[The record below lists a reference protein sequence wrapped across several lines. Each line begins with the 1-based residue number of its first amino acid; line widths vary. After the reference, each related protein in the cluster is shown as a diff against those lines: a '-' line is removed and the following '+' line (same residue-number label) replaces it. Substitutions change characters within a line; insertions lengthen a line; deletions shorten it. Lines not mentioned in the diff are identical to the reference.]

1 MKRLPPGKIPIG
13 VLKSTVLRMTGAQSD
28 AVVTPPKAGLDF
40 AAVKLGSGYMVVSA
54 DPITGVSEDIG
65 HYAVNVS
72 ANDVATSGNR
82 PQFAE
87 SVVLLPEGSSARDV
101 GEVAR
106 QMHRAAKNLGIA
118 IVGGHTEVTPGL
130 GFPIVATMVFS
141 FVERYVSSRDAR
153 AGDVIMMTKSAGLE
167 GTAALARHSGLSGRL
182 PTRVIL
188 RARGFRARIS
198 VVEDSVAAFQTG
210 FVRAMHDCTEGGV
223 LGAVFEMSLA
233 SGLGFVLREDAV
245 PVANETHLICEALD
259 LDPLK
264 LIGSGSVLLSVKKGR
279 ETHVAKALDPVCG
292 VTTIGEF
299 TEKSRVLVK
308 KDGGEETVRSAPED
322 ELWRAWSAHPNASP
336 RPGLRDSRHW

>member
-1 MKRLPPGKIPIG
+1 MKRLPTGKIPIG
-13 VLKSTVLRMTGAQSD
+13 LLKSTVLRMTGARSD
-28 AVVTPPKAGLDF
+28 AIVTPPEAGLDF
-40 AAVKLGSGYMVVSA
+40 AAIKLDSGYMVVSA

-65 HYAVNVS
+65 HYAIDVS

-87 SVVLLPEGSSARDV
+87 SVVLLPEGSSAKDV

-106 QMHRAAKNLGIA
+106 QMHREARNLGIA

-130 GFPIVATMVFS
+130 GFPIVAATVFS
-141 FVERYVSSRDAR
+141 FVESYVSSRDAR
-153 AGDVIMMTKSAGLE
+153 VGDVIMMTKSAGIE
-167 GTAALARHSGLSGRL
+167 GTAALAQHGSLSGRV
-182 PTRVIL
+182 PAGATL
-188 RARGFRARIS
+188 RARGFRARLS

-233 SGLGFVLREDAV
+233 SDLGFILREGAV
-245 PVANETHLICEALD
+245 PVAKETRLICEALS

-279 ETHVAKALDPVCG
+279 EGRVVKALEPVCR

-308 KDGGEETVRSAPED
+308 KDGGEETVRTAPED
-322 ELWRAWSAHPNASP
+322 ELWRAWPAHLRTSP
-336 RPGLRDSRHW
+336 RPGLRDSRNW

>member
-1 MKRLPPGKIPIG
+1 MIGKEDSRGTRLPPGKIPIG

-65 HYAVNVS
+65 HYAINVS

-101 GEVAR
+101 REVAR
-106 QMHRAAKNLGIA
+106 QMHRAARNLGIA

-130 GFPIVATMVFS
+130 GFPIVATTVFS

-167 GTAALARHSGLSGRL
+167 GTAALARHSNLTGRV
-182 PTRVIL
+182 PASVIL
-188 RARGFRARIS
+188 RARGFRARMS

-245 PVANETHLICEALD
+245 PVANETRLVCEALS

-279 ETHVAKALDPVCG
+279 EVQVAKALVPVCR
-292 VTTIGEF
+292 VTIVGEF
-299 TEKSRVLVK
+299 TGKNRVLVK
-308 KDGGEETVRSAPED
+308 KDGREEAVRSAPED
-322 ELWRAWSAHPNASP
+322 ELWRALGHRA
-336 RPGLRDSRHW
+336 

>member
-1 MKRLPPGKIPIG
+1 LKRLPLGKIPID
-13 VLKSTVLRMTGAQSD
+13 VLSSTVLRMTGAQSN

-65 HYAVNVS
+65 HYAINVS

-87 SVVLLPEGSSARDV
+87 SVVLLPEGSSAGNVRD
-101 GEVAR
+101 VAR
-106 QMHRAAKNLGIA
+106 QMHRVARNLGIA

-130 GFPIVATMVFS
+130 GFPIVVATVFS

-167 GTAALARHSGLSGRL
+167 GTAALARHSNLSGRV
-182 PTRVIL
+182 PKRVIL
-188 RARGFRARIS
+188 RARGFRARMS

-245 PVANETHLICEALD
+245 PVANETRLICEALS

-264 LIGSGSVLLSVKKGR
+264 LIGSGSVLLSVKKGK
-279 ETHVAKALDPVCG
+279 EVQVAKALDPVCK
-292 VTTIGEF
+292 VTIIGEF
-299 TEKSRVLVK
+299 TRKSRVLVK
-308 KDGGEETVRSAPED
+308 KDGGEAAVRSAPED
-322 ELWRAWSAHPNASP
+322 ELWRVLGQ
-336 RPGLRDSRHW
+336 RT